1 MTTHF
6 CWCLGREHIT
16 TMIRTIAFFLVSL
29 TSTWECS
36 NKTLPQ
42 KRFIWDRMAEL
53 WSTASAPP
61 GALSSGFTSSL
72 TSSLLDL
79 PFKGCSPWAACW
91 ASSCSHIWMH
101 HGQNDYQLD
110 VPMDTQQHIKNWIF
124 RNSIQISLLEVTSLT
139 GVAIIP
145 TTRIQAVAI
154 SHAI

>member
-1 MTTHF
+1 
-6 CWCLGREHIT
+6 
-16 TMIRTIAFFLVSL
+16 
-29 TSTWECS
+29 
-36 NKTLPQ
+36 
-42 KRFIWDRMAEL
+42 
-53 WSTASAPP
+53 
-61 GALSSGFTSSL
+61 
-72 TSSLLDL
+72 
-79 PFKGCSPWAACW
+79 
-91 ASSCSHIWMH
+91 MH